1 MTAITLNLPEDI
13 YQYLIN
19 RPGRDALV
27 AAAIHDAMAR
37 NTEPTGASYEVG
49 HVVLGVENLPH
60 LFSARLQPLP
70 FDEENSALSEGIRDV
85 SFSLV
90 PNSECDA

>member
-1 MTAITLNLPEDI
+1 MMVITLNLPEGI

-19 RPGRDALV
+19 RPDRDALV
-27 AAAIHDAMAR
+27 AAAIHDAMTR
-37 NTEPTGASYEVG
+37 NTEPAGAFYEVG

-70 FDEENSALSEGIRDV
+70 Y
-85 SFSLV
+85 
-90 PNSECDA
+90 